1 MILPHGP
8 ISYHGHTK
16 PLKTP
21 DGRPRRSVAAYFYTS
36 PFAGKRHGDESAST
50 FLHPARIDQA
60 KAIARMIV
68 PPFVWALGRKLMGR

>member
-36 PFAGKRHGDESAST
+36 PFESKGHGDKSAST
-50 FLHPARIDQA
+50 FLHPERIDRI
-60 KAIARMIV
+60 KTIARRIV
-68 PPFVWALGRKLMGR
+68 PPFVWALGKKALGR